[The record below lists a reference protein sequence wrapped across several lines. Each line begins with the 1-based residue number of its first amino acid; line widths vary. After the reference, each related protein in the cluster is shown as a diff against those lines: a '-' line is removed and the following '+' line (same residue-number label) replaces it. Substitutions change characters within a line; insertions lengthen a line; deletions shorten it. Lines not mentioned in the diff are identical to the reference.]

1 MIKKFF
7 RGLLLFFVA
16 AVLSVGFASCKDDD
30 ETPSPGNPSG
40 PGTSNTS
47 SFSLVGTWKCEWEED
62 DEYGYD
68 FATFNSD
75 NTGTWGEY
83 YYNGRNWVYD
93 DVESF
98 TYAIVRK
105 ETSETGYQLLTL
117 RLYFGDEVETI
128 EVEVLS
134 SNKVVVDGDIYIRQ

>member
-1 MIKKFF
+1 MLKP
-7 RGLLLFFVA
+7 RSSHDLQERDGLYLDFEEEEDEE
-16 AVLSVGFASCKDDD
+16 DDFED
-30 ETPSPGNPSG
+30 
-40 PGTSNTS
+40 
-47 SFSLVGTWKCEWEED
+47 EED

-75 NTGTWGEY
+75 NTGTCGEY

-117 RLYFGDEVETI
+117 RLYFGDEVETL

-134 SNKVVVDGDIYIRQ
+134 SNKVVVDGDIFIKQ

>member
-1 MIKKFF
+1 MTKKFF
-7 RGLLLFFVA
+7 QGLFAFFVA
-16 AVLSVGFASCKDDD
+16 AVLSVGFASCKDD
-30 ETPSPGNPSG
+30 ETPEPSSG
-40 PGTSNTS
+40 SGGSNGSSVS

-75 NTGTWGEY
+75 NTGSWGEY

-134 SNKVVVDGDIYIRQ
+134 SNKVVVDGDIYTRQ

>member
-1 MIKKFF
+1 MTKKFF
-7 RGLLLFFVA
+7 QGLFAFFVA
-16 AVLSVGFASCKDDD
+16 AVLSVGFVSCKDDD
-30 ETPSPGNPSG
+30 ETPSPGTPGPSVSNPS
-40 PGTSNTS
+40 SA
-47 SFSLVGTWKCEWEED
+47 FSLVGTWRCDWVED
-62 DEYGYD
+62 VEYGYE

-128 EVEVLS
+128 EVEVIS
-134 SNKVVVDGDIYIRQ
+134 SNKVIFDGDIYIRQ